1 VSGDRDA
8 LADVDLLKPVV
19 AGLGDRATLHLVAG
33 ADHSFRVA
41 APEAE
46 AIDAV
51 AAWIVGSDK
60 G

>member
-1 VSGDRDA
+1 
-8 LADVDLLKPVV
+8 LLKPVV
-19 AGLGDRATLHLVAG
+19 AGLGKRATLHPVVG

-41 APEAE
+41 AKEAE

-51 AAWIVGSDK
+51 ATWIVGSDT

>member
-1 VSGDRDA
+1 
-8 LADVDLLKPVV
+8 VDLLKPVV

-41 APEAE
+41 AKEAE
-46 AIDAV
+46 AIDAL